1 MKLLLTAFDP
11 FGGEPVNPALEA
23 VKLVSDTVGSVQVVK
38 LEVPT
43 VFGKSIDKVA
53 KAIEAE
59 RPDAVLCIGQAGGR
73 FDLTPER
80 VAINLDDA
88 RIKDNEGNQPIDVT
102 IFEDG
107 APAYFATLPIKAM
120 VQNMRNAGLPA
131 SVSNTA
137 GTFVCNHLMYGVLYT
152 LAKNYPGV
160 RGGFMH
166 VPFIPSQ
173 VVNRPAAPSM
183 NLQDIARGIE
193 AAIAAIGENE
203 SDIVVLRVLHT
214 KQSNKKL
221 PAQNHWVGSFL
232 LFFYCSCIHMTIC
245 SRHACLSASVI
256 YPGQHP
262 YYRNGSLPDPW

>member
-88 RIKDNEGNQPIDVT
+88 RIKDNEGNQPIDVP

-107 APAYFATLPIKAM
+107 APAYFSTLPIKAM
-120 VQNMRNAGLPA
+120 VQNIRNAGLPA

-137 GTFVCNHLMYGVLYT
+137 GTVSYTHLTLPTNGDVLYT
-152 LAKNYPGV
+152 LAKSYPGV

-173 VVNRPAAPSM
+173 VVNRPSVPSM
-183 NLQDIARGIE
+183 NLQDIAKGIE
-193 AAIAAIGENE
+193 AAIAAIGKNEN
-203 SDIVVLRVLHT
+203 DILTAEGATH
-214 KQSNKKL
+214 
-221 PAQNHWVGSFL
+221 
-232 LFFYCSCIHMTIC
+232 
-245 SRHACLSASVI
+245 
-256 YPGQHP
+256 
-262 YYRNGSLPDPW
+262 